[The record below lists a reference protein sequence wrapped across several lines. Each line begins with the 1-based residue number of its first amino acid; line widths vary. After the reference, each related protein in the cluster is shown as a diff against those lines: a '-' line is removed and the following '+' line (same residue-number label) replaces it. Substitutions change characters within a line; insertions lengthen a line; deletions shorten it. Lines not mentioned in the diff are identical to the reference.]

1 MTIKIIP
8 HKTTNL
14 TYNLYDVTF
23 FDATVTTT
31 VTADSS
37 AVDKWISETEQHLI
51 QNLQNLLALQ
61 PVVIELDVEWRPN
74 RTRGDDNPVAVIQL
88 CAGNR
93 CLVFQILHSP
103 IIPYS
108 LVNFLASPFY
118 VFAGVGIG
126 EDVGKLMKD
135 YYLVVVRTVDLR
147 TLAWS
152 VYRKKELKSSGL
164 KKLASVVLRKQIS
177 KPKKVTMSCW
187 DNWWLVPAQVQYA
200 CVDAYLSFEIGRIL
214 ISSSQ
219 S

>member
-1 MTIKIIP
+1 MTIKILP
-8 HKTTNL
+8 HKTTDL

-23 FDATVTTT
+23 FDTTVTTT

-51 QNLQNLLALQ
+51 RDLSAQ
-61 PVVIELDVEWRPN
+61 PLVIGLDVEWRPN
-74 RTRGDDNPVAVIQL
+74 RSRGDDNPIAVIQL
-88 CAGNR
+88 CAGNH

-108 LVNFLASPFY
+108 LVRFLACPFY

-147 TLAWS
+147 MVAAS
-152 VYRKKELKSSGL
+152 VYRKKEMKSSGL
-164 KKLASVVLRKQIS
+164 KKLASVVLRKQIN

-187 DNWWLVPAQVQYA
+187 DNRWLVPAQVQYA

-214 ISSSQ
+214 ISSLRGF
-219 S
+219 

>member
-51 QNLQNLLALQ
+51 QNLLALQ
-61 PVVIELDVEWRPN
+61 PVVIGLDVEWRPN
-74 RTRGDDNPVAVIQL
+74 RTRGDDNPISVIQL
-88 CAGNR
+88 CAGTR
-93 CLVFQILHSP
+93 CLVFQILHSL

-118 VFAGVGIG
+118 VFAGVGIC
-126 EDVGKLMKD
+126 EDVGSL
-135 YYLVVVRTVDLR
+135 
-147 TLAWS
+147 
-152 VYRKKELKSSGL
+152 
-164 KKLASVVLRKQIS
+164 
-177 KPKKVTMSCW
+177 
-187 DNWWLVPAQVQYA
+187 
-200 CVDAYLSFEIGRIL
+200 
-214 ISSSQ
+214 
-219 S
+219 